1 MARVRGFVG
10 TAAAAV
16 AAAAV
21 ATIAATAT
29 SAAAAAACTR
39 RTVGGSVAVEAES
52 GFRIGAGWVDTTFG
66 GARGVVWKPWKADR
80 SVDGPGQG
88 VRWYTVRITEGGH
101 YRLLLRASGTAVRD
115 HNDFFVK
122 LGYGS
127 RRVYPNGH
135 DVGVPDGW
143 VKVYQNHGRGEWAW
157 GAVEFGGA
165 PVTRWLPPGSFSFA
179 VAGRSSKAAIDK
191 LVLYKCALGDR
202 SCIDRSGAYWAAIK
216 AARQPLG
223 AGVQAEQA
231 EPLGRRAGAGH
242 QALQVP
248 RGGRGHVPPGAADGR
263 AAPHRA

>member
-101 YRLLLRASGTAVRD
+101 YRLLLRASGAAVRD
-115 HNDFFVK
+115 HNE
-122 LGYGS
+122 Y
-127 RRVYPNGH
+127 
-135 DVGVPDGW
+135 VGGGGGAAGLRGVDGGW
-143 VKVYQNHGRGEWAW
+143 WARGGDAAGWGGAGEVASELLRTGNSGC
-157 GAVEFGGA
+157 GAVMAMMTTGM
-165 PVTRWLPPGSFSFA
+165 
-179 VAGRSSKAAIDK
+179 
-191 LVLYKCALGDR
+191 
-202 SCIDRSGAYWAAIK
+202 
-216 AARQPLG
+216 
-223 AGVQAEQA
+223 
-231 EPLGRRAGAGH
+231 
-242 QALQVP
+242 
-248 RGGRGHVPPGAADGR
+248 
-263 AAPHRA
+263 

>member
-101 YRLLLRASGTAVRD
+101 YRLLLRASGAAVRD
-115 HNDFFVK
+115 HNEYV
-122 LGYGS
+122 GGGGGCRVARGRWGVVGS
-127 RRVYPNGH
+127 
-135 DVGVPDGW
+135 GW
-143 VKVYQNHGRGEWAW
+143 GCSRM
-157 GAVEFGGA
+157 
-165 PVTRWLPPGSFSFA
+165 
-179 VAGRSSKAAIDK
+179 
-191 LVLYKCALGDR
+191 
-202 SCIDRSGAYWAAIK
+202 
-216 AARQPLG
+216 
-223 AGVQAEQA
+223 
-231 EPLGRRAGAGH
+231 GRRW
-242 QALQVP
+242 
-248 RGGRGHVPPGAADGR
+248 
-263 AAPHRA
+263 